1 MTPVVL
7 DISLWF
13 KNKEKIYI

>member
-13 KNKEKIYI
+13 TNKEKIYI